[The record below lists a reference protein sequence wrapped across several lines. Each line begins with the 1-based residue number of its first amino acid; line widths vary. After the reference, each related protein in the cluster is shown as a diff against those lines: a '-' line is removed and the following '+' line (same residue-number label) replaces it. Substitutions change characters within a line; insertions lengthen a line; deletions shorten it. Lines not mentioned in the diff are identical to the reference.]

1 MVYALTMMIPSIP
14 DVDGFD
20 WSRGNDKKIESK
32 HGVKPL
38 EVEQV
43 FFNMPI
49 LTYSDDKHSVNE
61 ERLYVL
67 GVTDAGRRLFVAFTI
82 RNRMIR
88 PISARNMSRRER
100 RMYKQ

>member
-1 MVYALTMMIPSIP
+1 MVYASIMMVPSMP

-20 WSRGNDKKIESK
+20 WSRGNDRKIESK
-32 HGVKPL
+32 HGVTPL

-43 FFNMPI
+43 FFNTPL
-49 LTYSDDKHSVNE
+49 LTDSDNRHSMKE

-67 GVTDAGRRLFVAFTI
+67 GVTDTGRRLFVAFTI

-88 PISARNMSRRER
+88 PISARDMSRRER
-100 RMYKQ
+100 RMYAQ

>member
-1 MVYALTMMIPSIP
+1 MMIPSIR
-14 DVDGFD
+14 DVDGFE

-43 FFNMPI
+43 FFNTPL
-49 LTYSDDKHSVNE
+49 LTCSDDKHSVNE

-67 GVTDAGRRLFVAFTI
+67 GITDTGRRLFVAFTL

-88 PISARNMSRRER
+88 PISARDMSRRER
-100 RMYKQ
+100 RMYAQ